1 MQFNIGVVSRS
12 LKADG
17 FSCNGTP
24 VTSATVFRVLFA
36 CFSRVF
42 CLANAYIRSQ
52 SLLILVEDIS
62 WRLNFVAQIAGK
74 STQL

>member
-1 MQFNIGVVSRS
+1 MQWHSCYISNRFSR
-12 LKADG
+12 A
-17 FSCNGTP
+17 
-24 VTSATVFRVLFA
+24 FRVFFA
-36 CFSRVF
+36 CFLRVF